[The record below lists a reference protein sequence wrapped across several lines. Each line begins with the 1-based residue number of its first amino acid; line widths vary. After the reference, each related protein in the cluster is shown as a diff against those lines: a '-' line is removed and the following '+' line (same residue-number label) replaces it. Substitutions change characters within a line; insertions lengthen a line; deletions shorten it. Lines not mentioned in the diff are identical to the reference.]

1 MTQSSGGNEI
11 NIDLVRQLAQVLDE
25 NGLSEIEVAA
35 GELRVRVARTVTVAT
50 PAALAPVEGR
60 GGDDTPAAGG
70 NDDAARLSHP
80 GLLTSPMVGV
90 VYTRPEPDAPPFVRV
105 GDMVSVGD
113 TILLIE
119 AMKVFNTISAHRA
132 GRITRIFVSNGMPV
146 EFGEP
151 LVIIE

>member
-1 MTQSSGGNEI
+1 MTHSNGGNEI
-11 NIDLVRQLAQVLDE
+11 NLDLVRDLAQVLNE
-25 NGLSEIEVAA
+25 NGLSEIEVTA
-35 GELRVRVARTVTVAT
+35 GDLRVRVARSVTVAT
-50 PAALAPVEGR
+50 PAALPPGVSR
-60 GGDDTPAAGG
+60 GGDDTAAAG
-70 NDDAARLSHP
+70 NDEAARLSHP

-90 VYTRPEPDAPPFVRV
+90 VYTQPEPDAPPFVRV
-105 GDMVSVGD
+105 GDTVSVGD

-132 GRITRIFVSNGMPV
+132 GRITRIFVSNGIPV